1 MTSIRLD
8 VHPEQLIVELVDL
21 LPEELFESSTTTFVD
36 FQMGSGTFL
45 KSIFSRLIKYGH
57 SKENI
62 IGRLYGGEKNEM
74 YLQRARM
81 FCKSDNFTVIKSSE
95 EIKTAFPNM
104 KFDVSINNP
113 PYQNAQNTGNPIW
126 QHHVKE
132 IFNRVKE
139 GGYVVN
145 IHPAGWRATWPID
158 DKGAYSEIHDVL
170 FSKNIQVL
178 SIHSSSE
185 GLKTFN
191 AGTRYDWYIAKN
203 EPYTGPTQIRFEG
216 GKDFVEID
224 LSDWNCIPNF
234 AHNMWIDLKKFSP
247 GLYFKRYRT
256 ADATPTRSWVSKEPK
271 EGYDYPIIN
280 TIQQNKVVKYWS
292 SILQEEIADKKK
304 VMLPEGGY
312 PYAIY
317 DDGKHGSGCGCL
329 SMIVESEEEAQ
340 TIINFLRSKVGW
352 AIMMS
357 TKWGNFRTP
366 KGTFMYVP
374 NPYKLGLTPTS
385 TDEEIYKV
393 LNLSKESI
401 EEIEMVESGNHPYT
415 PKRSEFVSIN
425 TQQEFV

>member
-8 VHPEQLIVELVDL
+8 VHPEQLVAELVNL
-21 LPEELFESSTTTFVD
+21 LPEELFTSSTTTFVD
-36 FQMGSGTFL
+36 FHMGSGTFL
-45 KSIFSRLIKYGH
+45 KNIASRLIEYGH

-62 IGRLYGGEKNEM
+62 INRLYGGEKNEM
-74 YLQRARM
+74 YLQRARI
-81 FCKSDNFTVIKSSE
+81 FWQPDNFTTIKKSDD
-95 EIKTAFPNM
+95 IKLAFPNM

-113 PYQNAQNTGNPIW
+113 PYQNLQNTGNPIW

-139 GGYVVN
+139 GGYVAN
-145 IHPAGWRATWPID
+145 IHPSGWRATWPIGD
-158 DKGAYSEIHDVL
+158 NGEYSEIHDVL

-216 GKDFVEID
+216 EKDFVEID

-247 GLYFKRYRT
+247 GLYFERYRT
-256 ADATPTRSWVSKEPK
+256 SDAKRPWISKEPK
-271 EGYDYPIIN
+271 KGYDYPIIN
-280 TIQQNKVVKYWS
+280 TIQKNKVVKYWS
-292 SILQEEIADKKK
+292 SKLQEEIADKKK
-304 VMLPEGGY
+304 VMMPEGGY
-312 PYAIY
+312 PYAVY
-317 DDGKHGSGCGCL
+317 DDGRNGSGDSCI
-329 SMIVESEEEAQ
+329 SMIVESEEEAK

-352 AIMMS
+352 AIIMS
-357 TKWGNFRTP
+357 TKWSNFRTP
-366 KGTFMYVP
+366 KGTFVNVP

-393 LNLSKESI
+393 LNLSKASI
-401 EEIEMVESGNHPYT
+401 EEIETIASGNHPFT
-415 PKRSEFVSIN
+415 SKLSEFVSNN

>member
-8 VHPEQLIVELVDL
+8 VHPEQLVAELVNL
-21 LPEELFESSTTTFVD
+21 LPEELFTSSTTTFVD
-36 FQMGSGTFL
+36 FHMGSGTFL
-45 KSIFSRLIKYGH
+45 KNIASRLIKYGH

-62 IGRLYGGEKNEM
+62 INRLYGGEKNEM
-74 YLQRARM
+74 YLQRARI
-81 FCKSDNFTVIKSSE
+81 FWQPDNFTTIQESTD
-95 EIKTAFPNM
+95 ITLAFPNM

-113 PYQNAQNTGNPIW
+113 PYQNSQNTGNPIW

-139 GGYVVN
+139 GGYIVN
-145 IHPAGWRATWPID
+145 IHPSGWRNGNA
-158 DKGAYSEIHDVL
+158 GRYSEIHDLL
-170 FSKNIQVL
+170 FAKNIQVL

-191 AGTRYDWYIAKN
+191 AGTRYDWYITRN
-203 EPYTGPTQIRFEG
+203 ESYVGPTQIRFEG
-216 GKDFVEID
+216 EEDFVEID
-224 LSDWNCIPNF
+224 LSDWDCIPNF
-234 AHNMWIDLKKFSP
+234 AHHMWKDLKNFDP
-247 GLYFKRYRT
+247 GLDFVRYRS
-256 ADATPTRSWVSKEPK
+256 ADENRPWVSTQPK
-271 EGYDYPIIN
+271 EGYNYPIIN
-280 TIQQNKVVKYWS
+280 TVQKNKVVKYWS
-292 SILQEEIADKKK
+292 SKLQEEIADKKK

-312 PYAIY
+312 PYADY
-317 DDGKHGSGCGCL
+317 DDGRNGSGHGCM
-329 SMIVESEEEAQ
+329 SMIVESEEEAK
-340 TIINFLRSKVGW
+340 TIINFLRSKIGW
-352 AIMMS
+352 AIVMS

-401 EEIEMVESGNHPYT
+401 EEIEMIASGNHPYT
-415 PKRSEFVSIN
+415 SKLSEFVSNN

>member
-8 VHPEQLIVELVDL
+8 VHPEQLIVDLIDL
-21 LPEELFESSTTTFVD
+21 LPEELFVSSTTTFVD

-74 YLQRARM
+74 YLQRAKI
-81 FCKSDNFTVIKSSE
+81 FWQPDNFTVIKSSE

-104 KFDVSINNP
+104 KFDVSVNNP
-113 PYQNAQNTGNPIW
+113 PFQNSQNTGNPIW

-145 IHPAGWRATWPID
+145 IHPSGWRNGNA
-158 DKGAYSEIHDVL
+158 GRYSEIHDIL

-178 SIHSSSE
+178 SIHSSTE

-191 AGTRYDWYIAKN
+191 AGTRYDWYITKN
-203 EPYTGPTQIRFEG
+203 EPYVGPTQIRFEG
-216 GKDFVEID
+216 EGKFIEID

-234 AHNMWIDLKKFSP
+234 AYHMWKDLKKFTP
-247 GLYFKRYRT
+247 GLDFVRYRS
-256 ADATPTRSWVSKEPK
+256 ADAIAKNYWVSTKPK
-271 EGYDYPIIN
+271 EGHDYLIIN
-280 TIQQNKVVKYWS
+280 TINHDKVIKHYS
-292 SILQEEIADKKK
+292 SRLQEEIAGKKK
-304 VMLPEGGY
+304 VMIPEGGY

-329 SMIVESEEEAQ
+329 SMIVESEEEGQ

-352 AIMMS
+352 AIIMS
-357 TKWGNFRTP
+357 TKWSNFRTP

-374 NPYKLGLTPTS
+374 NPYKLGLNPTS
-385 TDEEIYKV
+385 TDGEIYQA
-393 LNLSKESI
+393 LNLSEEAI
-401 EEIEMVESGNHPYT
+401 NEIEMIESGNHPYT
-415 PKRSEFVSIN
+415 SKRSEFVSIN
-425 TQQEFV
+425 SQQQFV